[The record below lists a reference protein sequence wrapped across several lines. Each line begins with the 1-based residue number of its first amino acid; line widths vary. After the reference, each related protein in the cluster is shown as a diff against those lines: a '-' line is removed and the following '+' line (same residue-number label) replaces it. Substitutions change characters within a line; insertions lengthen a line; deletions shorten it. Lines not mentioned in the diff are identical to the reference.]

1 MAYTP
6 INWAENSG
14 VTAVKLDQMDGQ
26 IDTNENDLRTIQGGT
41 ASVDGRITANEG
53 QINNHEGR
61 ITNLEDYIV
70 GNTTIFQSLSQFTTT
85 SGNYVTAKEILVGKI
100 GSARLTFEM
109 RSNGVTV
116 GFVYRILVDGLEVA
130 NGSHGGTTNWIS
142 YTEDISFQAG
152 SNIKVQVASEF
163 QDRVIHLQN
172 FRFKIG
178 NQSDMI
184 LEL

>member
-6 INWAENSG
+6 INWAENLD
-14 VTAVKLDQMDGQ
+14 VTAVKLDKMDGQ

-41 ASVDGRITANEG
+41 ASVDGRITTNEG
-53 QINNHEGR
+53 DINNHEGR

-85 SGNYVTAKEILVGKI
+85 SANYVTAKEILVGKN

-109 RSNGVTV
+109 KGNVAV
-116 GFVYRILVDGLEVA
+116 GFDYRILVDGSEVA
-130 NGSHGGTTNWIS
+130 NGSHGGTSDWIS

-163 QDRVIHLQN
+163 QDRNIYLQN

>member
-53 QINNHEGR
+53 DINNHEGR

-70 GNTTIFQSLSQFTTT
+70 GNTTIFQSLSQFTTA
-85 SGNYVTAKEILVGKI
+85 SANYVTAKEILVGKS

-109 RSNGVTV
+109 TGNVAV
-116 GFVYRILVDGLEVA
+116 GFDYRILVDGSEVA
-130 NGSHGGTTNWIS
+130 NGSHDGTSDWIS

-152 SNIKVQVASEF
+152 SNIKVQVASEV
-163 QDRVIHLQN
+163 QDYSIYFRN

>member
-6 INWAENSG
+6 INWAEDLD
-14 VTAVKLDQMDGQ
+14 VTAVKLDKMDGQ

-53 QINNHEGR
+53 DINNHEGR

-70 GNTTIFQSLSQFTTT
+70 GNTTIFQSLSNFTTN
-85 SGNYVTAKEILVGKI
+85 SANYVTAKEILVGKS

-109 RSNGVTV
+109 AGDVTV
-116 GFVYRILVDGLEVA
+116 GFDYRILVDGSEVA
-130 NGSHGGTTNWIS
+130 NGSHGGTADWIS

-163 QDRVIHLQN
+163 QDRTIFLQN

>member
-6 INWAENSG
+6 IGWTESTPVNATN
-14 VTAVKLDQMDGQ
+14 LDKMDGQ
-26 IDTNENDLRTIQGGT
+26 IDAND
-41 ASVDGRITANEG
+41 N
-53 QINNHEGR
+53 R
-61 ITNLEDYIV
+61 ITNLEDYTV
-70 GNTTIFQSLSQFTTT
+70 GNTTIFQSLSQFATT
-85 SGNYVTAKEILVGKI
+85 SVNYVTAKEILVGKS

-109 RSNGVTV
+109 KGDAGV
-116 GFVYRILVDGLEVA
+116 GFDYRILVDGLEVA
-130 NGSHGGTTNWIS
+130 NGSNSGTTNWIG

-152 SNIKVQVASEF
+152 SNIKVQVAVVSVY
-163 QDRVIHLQN
+163 QGIDIYLQN